1 MKDWHWKNVPI
12 IKFIKNWHWKNI
24 KDQLISPFLFLREK
38 WFLFC
43 TQHLNI
49 LNILNI
55 WTFEQKLQWYLVKTF
70 LCSARASTI
79 PPKKTYSLSR
89 KKSKS
94 MSVRVHNIFT
104 YQSQNKSKIVSVKMS
119 IFLHNEKDLGF
130 LCKVILSLKCCQVG
144 KKWIFKPGSHRFE
157 KTNILVILKKKN
169 HQTI

>member
-24 KDQLISPFLFLREK
+24 EDQLISPFLFLREK

-49 LNILNI
+49 LNILNN

-104 YQSQNKSKIVSVKMS
+104 YQSQNKSKFFLWKWVFFCIMKRIWAFFAKLFYHWNVVKWEK
-119 IFLHNEKDLGF
+119 NEF
-130 LCKVILSLKCCQVG
+130 SNQVVIG
-144 KKWIFKPGSHRFE
+144 
-157 KTNILVILKKKN
+157 LKK
-169 HQTI
+169 